1 MRALTKLTGLPTAAH
16 WFLAGTLASNIGNGM
31 HTLAAGALLYQQTG
45 SIAAFGV
52 VVVIEQVVTVLMQ
65 AVAGPMVDRG
75 DPRRAAMLAEI
86 ARGLGVCGLSLLLTV
101 GDGNALP
108 LVLAMTVLIRVVH
121 TFHRAG
127 TFALTPALV
136 PATDLTRLNSWFSA
150 CQQGGQLIG
159 IGMTGFI
166 VALWGAPAAFFI
178 NGTSFLVSAAT
189 LAALAS
195 TYSPP
200 IGPPADDAR
209 PFWRVIVAGW
219 SEFAN
224 LVCRDLRLAGLI
236 LASTADNVAAIVFNL
251 ILAPLVWERLA
262 ASPTWLSLIAGGFAF
277 GAMAASALT
286 AALAERFGT
295 RGAALVGIA
304 GQMLCFATLWWSDR
318 PVPML
323 LLAGLLGACNT
334 ISWTTLVTTVQ
345 LAAPPA
351 VRGRLA
357 MARNA
362 LTAAIVAPLVPLIA
376 SVSQWFSPAAPL
388 LAASGVCAAFLLIAA
403 VSIRGRCQAAD
414 VAVLPAKSH

>member
-1 MRALTKLTGLPTAAH
+1 MRAVTKLTGLPAEAN
-16 WFLAGTLASNIGNGM
+16 WFLAGTFASNIGNGM

-45 SIAAFGV
+45 SIAAFGL

-75 DPRRAAMLAEI
+75 DPRRAAMIAEI
-86 ARGLGVCGLSLLLTV
+86 ARGLGVCSLSLLLSA
-101 GDGNALP
+101 GSGNALP

-127 TFALTPALV
+127 TFALTPTLV

-159 IGMTGFI
+159 LGMTGFI
-166 VALWGAPAAFFI
+166 VALWGAPTAFFI
-178 NGTSFLVSAAT
+178 NGASFLISAAT
-189 LAALAS
+189 LAALAAS
-195 TYSPP
+195 HSPP
-200 IGPPADDAR
+200 IAPRMVDAR
-209 PFWRVIVAGW
+209 PFWRVVVAGW
-219 SEFAN
+219 SEFASH
-224 LVCRDLRLAGLI
+224 VCRDLRLAGLI
-236 LASTADNVAAIVFNL
+236 LASTADNVAAILFNL

-262 ASPTWLSLIAGGFAF
+262 ASPAWLSLIAGGFAF

-286 AALAERFGT
+286 TPLAERIGT

-304 GQMLCFATLWWSDR
+304 GQMLCFAALWWTDG

-334 ISWTTLVTTVQ
+334 ISWTTLVTAVQ

-376 SVSQWFSPAAPL
+376 SLSQWFSPAAPL
-388 LAASGVCAAFLLIAA
+388 LASSAVCGVFLLIAA
-403 VSIRGRCQAAD
+403 VSLRGQRQAAD
-414 VAVLPAKSH
+414 AAALPAKAH